1 MTTPTATTPTEPLL
15 PVSVLT
21 GFLGSGKTTLLNHLL
36 NDSGMKDVLVLIN
49 EFGEIGLD
57 HQLIASVDAEMVVLA
72 SGCLCCTIQS
82 DLSKTLREMAL
93 KRVRGEVPPFRRV
106 VIETTGLADP
116 APILHTLMQ
125 DPLVAAYYRLD
136 GVVTCVDAVNGDR
149 TLDAQIE
156 AVKQA
161 AVADRLVIT
170 KTDVA
175 DSAAVTHLEAR
186 LAGLNPGALKLYA
199 AQGGISPDRL
209 FDAGLYNP
217 ETKSLDVRRWLQA
230 EAYDHHDD
238 DHHHNHAH
246 DEDHDHHDH
255 EHRHHHHHG
264 DDVNRHDHRIQAL
277 CLTVD
282 QPIEWDNF
290 ALWAQTLTSHRG
302 DDMLRLKAILNV
314 AGQDRPVVVHGV
326 QHLFHPPVLLP
337 AWPDDDRRSRV
348 VMIVRDIPQ
357 AALEASLRTCLD
369 TGEVSIPDKTPEKGL
384 AA

>member
-1 MTTPTATTPTEPLL
+1 MTTPTTTTPPEPLL

-21 GFLGSGKTTLLNHLL
+21 GFLGSGKTTLLNRLL
-36 NDSGMKDVLVLIN
+36 NDAGMKDVLVLIN

-57 HQLIASVDAEMVVLA
+57 HQLIAAVDAEMVVLA

-93 KRVRGEVPPFRRV
+93 KRVRGDIPAFKRV

-149 TLDAQIE
+149 TLDTQIE

-161 AVADRLVIT
+161 AVADRLVVT

-175 DSAAVTHLEAR
+175 DPILLKALEAR
-186 LAGLNPGALKLYA
+186 LSDLNPSAPRLYA
-199 AQGGISPDRL
+199 ATDGISPERL

-230 EAYDHHDD
+230 EAYD
-238 DHHHNHAH
+238 DH
-246 DEDHDHHDH
+246 DHDHHHDH
-255 EHRHHHHHG
+255 GHDHHHHDHHHQ
-264 DDVNRHDHRIQAL
+264 DVNRHDARIQAL
-277 CLTVD
+277 CLTID
-282 QPIEWDNF
+282 TPIEWDNF
-290 ALWAQTLTSHRG
+290 ALWAQSLTSHRG

-348 VMIVRDIPQ
+348 VMIVRDISR
-357 AALEASLRTCLD
+357 AALENSLRTCLD
-369 TGEVSIPDKTPEKGL
+369 TGEMSVPEK
-384 AA
+384 AAAQSVT

>member
-1 MTTPTATTPTEPLL
+1 MTTPNATAPAEPML

-36 NDSGMKDVLVLIN
+36 NDPGMKDVLVLIN

-57 HQLIASVDAEMVVLA
+57 HQLIAPVDAEMVMLA

-136 GVVTCVDAVNGDR
+136 GVVTCVDAVNGNR

-175 DSAAVTHLEAR
+175 TAADVADLETR
-186 LAGLNPGALKLYA
+186 LAGLNPSAVKLYA
-199 AQGGISPDRL
+199 AQGGVLASQL

-217 ETKSLDVRRWLQA
+217 ETKTLDVRRWLKA
-230 EAYDHHDD
+230 EAYDPDGHAHHD
-238 DHHHNHAH
+238 HAH
-246 DEDHDHHDH
+246 DQDHGHHHDH
-255 EHRHHHHHG
+255 GDDHRHG
-264 DDVNRHDHRIQAL
+264 QDVNRHDHRIQAL
-277 CLTVD
+277 CLTLD

-337 AWPDDDRRSRV
+337 AWPDEDRRSRV

-357 AALEASLRTCLD
+357 AALAASLRTCLD
-369 TGEVSIPDKTPEKGL
+369 TGEVSIPDKVLEKAL
-384 AA
+384 EA

>member
-1 MTTPTATTPTEPLL
+1 MTTPSASTPTEPLL

-36 NDSGMKDVLVLIN
+36 NDPGMKDVLVLIN

-93 KRVRGEVPPFRRV
+93 KRVRGEVPPFKRV

-161 AVADRLVIT
+161 AVADRIVVT

-175 DSAAVTHLEAR
+175 DPIVVKSLEAR
-186 LAGLNPGALKLYA
+186 LAGLNPSAPRLHA
-199 AQGGISPDRL
+199 ADGGISPDRL

-230 EAYDHHDD
+230 EAYEHDD
-238 DHHHNHAH
+238 HDDHDDHAH
-246 DEDHDHHDH
+246 DH
-255 EHRHHHHHG
+255 ESHHHHH
-264 DDVNRHDHRIQAL
+264 DDVNRHDSRIQAL

-282 QPIEWDNF
+282 HPIEWENF
-290 ALWAQTLTSHRG
+290 ALWAQSLTDHRG

-314 AGQDRPVVVHGV
+314 AGQERPVVVHGV

-348 VMIVRDIPQ
+348 VMIVRDIPK

-369 TGEVSIPDKTPEKGL
+369 SGEVSIPAKTSVEAPVEAPVKAP